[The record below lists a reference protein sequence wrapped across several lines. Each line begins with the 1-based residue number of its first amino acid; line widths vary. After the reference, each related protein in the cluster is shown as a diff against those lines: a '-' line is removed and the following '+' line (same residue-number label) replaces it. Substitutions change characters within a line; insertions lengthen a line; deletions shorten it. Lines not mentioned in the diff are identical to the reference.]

1 MKKMAI
7 VVLAL
12 LVAILIVPRVN
23 AAEAKEAETRK
34 ASANPQPILVAGKK
48 DSVRPGETAWDFA
61 KRVGI
66 TPQQLVDYNPELKGP
81 RNIGGVSTIAYQVL
95 TGEEL
100 YIEPPTTLNVQPA
113 ALPSLEAK
121 VSELITTPTIP
132 TFRDGLHMGLEIG
145 MGNSNKSDY
154 IYFGFYPEIPIWSGR
169 NLRLGFGMGFS
180 HFQSTDRDFLVS
192 GDTFRY
198 EGGPVLKMNHFSLQ
212 VKAGQDYDHG
222 KGLLGGANL
231 ALVLQGGFWR
241 IWNEAEANT
250 CTDAWP
256 FWVRDRGKF
265 NLLHVSNLDFY
276 VGGEYLNFGWKDE
289 DPQTPETGYYYT
301 RRGGG
306 FLQLEKSESFSILI
320 GGGSSGERGS
330 YYVNGELTFRIF

>member
-1 MKKMAI
+1 MKKMVI

-12 LVAILIVPRVN
+12 LVAILIVPRAN
-23 AAEAKEAETRK
+23 AAEAKKAEARK
-34 ASANPQPILVAGKK
+34 ASATPQPILVAGKK
-48 DSVRPGETAWDFA
+48 DSVRPNENAWAFA
-61 KRVGI
+61 RRVGI
-66 TPQQLVDYNPELKGP
+66 TNEKLVEYNPELAGP
-81 RNIGGVSTIAYQVL
+81 RNVRGVTTIAYQVVE
-95 TGEEL
+95 GEEL
-100 YIEPPTTLNVQPA
+100 YIESETIN
-113 ALPSLEAK
+113 LEPVKLEVNFSPLA
-121 VSELITTPTIP
+121 TAPTIP
-132 TFRDGLHMGLEIG
+132 TIKDGLHMGLGIG

-154 IYFGFYPEIPIWSGR
+154 IYFGLYPEIPIWSGR

-180 HFQSTDRDFLVS
+180 HFQSTDRDFLAS

-198 EGGPVLKMNHFSLQ
+198 EGGPVLKIKNHFSLQ
-212 VKAGQDYDHG
+212 AKAGQDYDHG
-222 KGLLGGANL
+222 KGLNDGANL

-241 IWNEAEANT
+241 IWNEAEGNT

-306 FLQLEKSESFSILI
+306 FFQMEKSESFSILI